1 MMIGGIICI
10 VIGIGFLYQVI
21 KRPAEGD
28 YGAINLKGYGAA
40 VAFIILGIVILL
52 DRFGML

>member
-1 MMIGGIICI
+1 MIIGGIICI

-40 VAFIILGIVILL
+40 VAFIILGIVMLL